1 MDLAN
6 SKPYNSCGNGSAMRI
21 SAVGWFAKDEEEL
34 YALTKT
40 ITEVT
45 HNHKEGLKGAYV
57 TAKLVYMA
65 LHNHSKDE
73 LRNYAISEYPKI
85 KDLDYETLRKTYVH
99 GAEICQVT
107 VPEAI
112 YCFLI
117 STSFED
123 TLRTTISIGGDCDTT
138 AAISCAISKAY
149 YKNINL
155 NLVKNV
161 RSKLTKEML
170 EVIDE
175 FSLKIKNN

>member
-1 MDLAN
+1 MER
-6 SKPYNSCGNGSAMRI
+6 G
-21 SAVGWFAKDEEEL
+21 
-34 YALTKT
+34 
-40 ITEVT
+40 
-45 HNHKEGLKGAYV
+45 
-57 TAKLVYMA
+57 
-65 LHNHSKDE
+65 
-73 LRNYAISEYPKI
+73 
-85 KDLDYETLRKTYVH
+85 
-99 GAEICQVT
+99 
-107 VPEAI
+107 
-112 YCFLI
+112 FLI

-138 AAISCAISKAY
+138 ATISCAISEAY